1 MATKTLNTKIIMR
14 NDTAA
19 KWTEQN
25 PVLLKGEFGVENDT
39 NKFKIGD
46 GTTAWN
52 DLAYAG
58 ADEAVIENIIAQ
70 HRDNLYKYTRT
81 DASQSDSD
89 AIAAALGENV
99 AVQGDIVV
107 ITTTVSGSTYEQ
119 SAFMYDGTQWAAMTG
134 QVDAD
139 KVILQNDIT
148 MAGNYSQIG
157 NLT

>member
-25 PVLLKGEFGVENDT
+25 SVLLKGEFGVENDT

-58 ADEAVIENIIAQ
+58 ADEAAIENIIAQ
-70 HRDNLYKYTRT
+70 HRDSLYKYTRT

-89 AIAAALGENV
+89 AIAAALGEST

-107 ITTTVSGSTYEQ
+107 ITTTGEGNTYVNF
-119 SAFMYDGTQWAAMTG
+119 SFKY
-134 QVDAD
+134 
-139 KVILQNDIT
+139 
-148 MAGNYSQIG
+148 
-157 NLT
+157 